1 MKKNTYLSIKPVKL
15 FLVFRLK
22 LLEFPGLNYISLI
35 DGLVKVE
42 AEKLVVFEQTLLFS
56 PSVRTG
62 ALLLLLHLVSHFFLI
77 A

>member
-22 LLEFPGLNYISLI
+22 LLEFAGLNYISLI
-35 DGLVKVE
+35 DGFVKVE
-42 AEKLVVFEQTLLFS
+42 AEKLVVFEQALLFC

-62 ALLLLLHLVSHFFLI
+62 AFLLWLHLVSHFFLI
-77 A
+77 T